1 LVQLYQLEMNGG
13 TKSLR
18 LVPKLTPTHI
28 YLNGFKTMSVKLAA
42 QLFSHSVAAGNNHM
56 SELVFV
62 NKLFLTV

>member
-1 LVQLYQLEMNGG
+1 MNGG

-42 QLFSHSVAAGNNHM
+42 QLLSHSVAAGNNHH
-56 SELVFV
+56 V
-62 NKLFLTV
+62 